1 MPGKPAPRYIYQMS
15 ENAATNLLRDRL
27 QKFDPDRYGATRAL
41 ALYSAAITLADNDC
55 MSEAADICV
64 NHGIDRRQLYEIVLQ
79 SYLFLGFPRML
90 IAAEQ
95 LHSVLPEPGRTSL
108 TTAISPSEAEDWFKR
123 GMNLYNRVY
132 DSNAE
137 RLRAHVENMAPE
149 IFRWMI
155 VEGYGKVLSRPG
167 LNIIDRETSIIA
179 FLTMENR
186 RKQLFS
192 HIRGALNVGAGAEIV
207 RLVVDDIG
215 DAAGDGYKT
224 ALELLDSLD
233 AKP

>member
-1 MPGKPAPRYIYQMS
+1 
-15 ENAATNLLRDRL
+15 
-27 QKFDPDRYGATRAL
+27 
-41 ALYSAAITLADNDC
+41 
-55 MSEAADICV
+55 
-64 NHGIDRRQLYEIVLQ
+64 
-79 SYLFLGFPRML
+79 
-90 IAAEQ
+90 
-95 LHSVLPEPGRTSL
+95 
-108 TTAISPSEAEDWFKR
+108 
-123 GMNLYNRVY
+123 MNLYKRVY

>member
-1 MPGKPAPRYIYQMS
+1 MS
-15 ENAATNLLRDRL
+15 ENAAIGLLKNRL
-27 QKFDPDRYGATRAL
+27 RNFDPDRYGATRAL
-41 ALYSAAITLADNDC
+41 GLYSAAITLADNDC
-55 MSEAADICV
+55 MGEAINIGA
-64 NHGIDRRQLYEIVLQ
+64 NHGVNRRQFYEIVLQ

-95 LHSVLPEPGRTSL
+95 LDDILPGSGRAPV

-123 GMNLYNRVY
+123 GMNLYKRVY

-167 LNIIDRETSIIA
+167 LDIVDRETSIIA

-207 RLVVDDIG
+207 RLVIEDIG

-233 AKP
+233 TKR